1 MCSIFIDFRMYR
13 LMYNLTFFQVQ
24 MFLSNYLDVNS
35 HSELVVKPTPIFSNI
50 DLNIFFSKK
59 KIQR

>member
-1 MCSIFIDFRMYR
+1 
-13 LMYNLTFFQVQ
+13 

-35 HSELVVKPTPIFSNI
+35 HSDLVVKSTPIFNNI
-50 DLNIFFSKK
+50 DLNIFFLKK

>member
-1 MCSIFIDFRMYR
+1 
-13 LMYNLTFFQVQ
+13 

-35 HSELVVKPTPIFSNI
+35 HSDLVVKSAPIFNNI
-50 DLNIFFSKK
+50 DLNIFFLKK

>member
-1 MCSIFIDFRMYR
+1 
-13 LMYNLTFFQVQ
+13 

-35 HSELVVKPTPIFSNI
+35 HSDLAVKSTPIFSNI
-50 DLNIFFSKK
+50 DLNVFFSKK

>member
-1 MCSIFIDFRMYR
+1 
-13 LMYNLTFFQVQ
+13 

-35 HSELVVKPTPIFSNI
+35 HSDLVIKSAPIFSNI
-50 DLNIFFSKK
+50 DLNVFFSKK